1 MYKQFSKRWSKE
13 NYKDPFK
20 VATKVNFSGP
30 YSSTDDPEHT
40 KQIHPKHI
48 EHFNNYSKEIYY
60 KYNSKGFRDNEWP
73 EDVSDVIWC
82 VGDSFTLGCGQP
94 QNESWPA
101 VLEKLTNKRCINLG
115 QDGASNDTIDL
126 RVQEIQKVYNPK
138 LIVIMWSYLHRRRVN
153 GIDQLYDKND
163 FGDEADIK
171 NFLKNYNAVNLLP
184 TKIIHLA
191 IPLSTYNDTT
201 DWDKESERTA
211 YGNEVSEPIK
221 KKISFLVKQNVT
233 EVKQLDFSRDGRHF
247 DIKTSLGVAHIIN
260 KRINDR

>member
-1 MYKQFSKRWSKE
+1 MKNRFSIN
-13 NYKDPFK
+13 NYKDVFK
-20 VATKVNFSGP
+20 VATKVNFSGE
-30 YSSTDDPEHT
+30 YSSTDDPKHT
-40 KQIHPKHI
+40 KDFHAKHL
-48 EHFNNYSKEIYY
+48 EHFNNYPKKVYY

-101 VLEKLTNKRCINLG
+101 LLEKITNKRCINLG
-115 QDGASNDTIDL
+115 QDGASNDTIAL

-153 GIDQLYDKND
+153 GIDQLHDKND
-163 FGDEADIK
+163 FGDAADIK
-171 NFLKNYNAVNLLP
+171 NFLKNYEAVNSLP

-191 IPLSTYNDTT
+191 IPLSTYNDI
-201 DWDKESERTA
+201 DDENSQSERTA
-211 YGNEVSEPIK
+211 YDKEISEPIK
-221 KKISFLVKQNVT
+221 KKILFLIKNNVT

-247 DIKTSLGVAHIIN
+247 DIKTSLCITHLIN
-260 KRINDR
+260 KKINDR